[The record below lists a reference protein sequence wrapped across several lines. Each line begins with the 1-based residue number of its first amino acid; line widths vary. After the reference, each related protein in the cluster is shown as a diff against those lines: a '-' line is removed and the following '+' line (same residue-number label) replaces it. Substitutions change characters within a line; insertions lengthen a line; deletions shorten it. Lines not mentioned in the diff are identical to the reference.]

1 MKRLVP
7 ITLALV
13 SLTAGAYAADGV
25 ISPIS
30 QRFSPPKEQIDEVP
44 EFRKHVVPMLGKLG
58 CNGRACHGSFQGQ
71 GGFRLSLF
79 GYDFK
84 LDHDG
89 LTDGKYPRVDVK
101 NPIDSLAIQKPTMV
115 DPHEGGLR
123 YKPGSWEHKVFLR
136 WIEGGAKGVDE
147 KTANFVRLDV
157 TPSEIQFQKQD
168 QTQQMNV
175 IAVWSDGTREDVTT
189 LCRFQSNSSSV
200 AEISKEGLVT
210 AIDPGDT
217 HIVIS
222 YDTGVVPI
230 PVIRPVTELTGTKY
244 PKVPTPTKVDELV
257 VQKLSKLGIVPSD
270 EADDAEFLRRVS
282 LDMTG
287 TLPSPWEVEKFLAD
301 ASPDKRARKIDE
313 LLESPA
319 YAAWWTTKLCDITG
333 NNDDNLNNVTP
344 VRGAASQEWYDWLHK
359 RVAENAPYDELVA
372 GIVLGKS
379 RNEGEDFK
387 TYSKNMSELYRDGSK
402 LDFAD
407 DRETMPHYWARRNF
421 RQTEE
426 RVIGFA
432 YTFMGIRI
440 QCAQCHKHPFDQWT
454 QDDFKEFSGFF
465 TNVRTG
471 QNPETRDEYNK
482 LIAALGLE
490 GKRGNEARRELP
502 RLINEGKTVPFQEV
516 YVTPARR
523 AAPNAR
529 NNRGRGGQ
537 VSAEAKLLGGEKI
550 DLTKYEDGR
559 EPLMEWLRSKDNP
572 YFARAFVNRVW
583 AGYFNVGIVNPPDD
597 LSLANPPS
605 NKALLDYL
613 AEGFIESG
621 FDMKWVHREIANS
634 RTYQLTWK
642 PNETNRLDEVN
653 FSHQVPRRLPAEAAY
668 DAIVQATAS
677 DEAIKEM
684 HEDLE
689 GRAIAIP
696 GAGRRSR
703 GGAGYALTIFGRS
716 IRESNCDCDR
726 SSEASLLQTVFLQN
740 DGEVLSRIDA
750 RNGWLAQVSKDLNT
764 RFVPQATPAPQQN
777 GRNNNRAQAA
787 RRQIAQ
793 AQEQIKKEEARLANL
808 KKAGKDD
815 EAQQLA
821 RRVEGF
827 KRRLAGLRRAAG
839 GNNNNAA
846 PENQAQEKG
855 EKVAKLDADAIV
867 KQAYLRTL
875 SRYPTSEEL
884 ERSREYITGADETI
898 NGIRGVLWALVNTKE
913 FIVNH

>member
-1 MKRLVP
+1 MKRLVLF
-7 ITLALV
+7 TLALV
-13 SLTAGAYAADGV
+13 SLTMSAPAADGV
-25 ISPIS
+25 IPSIHE
-30 QRFSPPKEQIDEVP
+30 RFAPPKEQIKEVP
-44 EFRKHVVPMLGKLG
+44 QFRQHIVPLLGKLG

-84 LDHDG
+84 MDHEG
-89 LTDGKYPRVDVK
+89 LTKGDYSRVDLES
-101 NPIDSLAIQKPTMV
+101 PQDSMIIEKPTMV

-136 WIEGGAKGVDE
+136 WIEGGAKGVDDN
-147 KTANFVRLDV
+147 TPDIVRLDV
-157 TPSEIQFQKQD
+157 TPSEILFQKEG
-168 QTQQMNV
+168 QTAQMKV
-175 IAVWSDGTREDVTT
+175 IAVWSDGSREDVTT
-189 LCRFQSNSSSV
+189 LCRFQSNSSTV
-200 AEISKEGLVT
+200 AEISDEGLVT
-210 AIDPGDT
+210 AVNAGDT

-222 YDTGVVPI
+222 YDTRVVPI
-230 PVIRPVTELTGTKY
+230 PVLRPVTELTGTKY
-244 PKVPTPTKVDELV
+244 PEVPTPTKVDQLV

-270 EADDAEFLRRVS
+270 LADDAEFLRRVS

-287 TLPSPWEVEKFLAD
+287 TLPAPWEVEKFLAD
-301 ASPDKRARKIDE
+301 QSPDKRARKIDE

-344 VRGAASQEWYDWLHK
+344 VRGAASQEWYDWIHK
-359 RVAENAPYDELVA
+359 RVSENAPYDELVA
-372 GIVLGKS
+372 GIVLATS
-379 RNEGEDFK
+379 RNKGEDFM
-387 TYSKNMSELYRDGSK
+387 TYSKNMSELYRKDSK
-402 LDFAD
+402 LNFAE

-421 RQTEE
+421 RQPEE

-454 QDDFKEFSGFF
+454 QDDFKNFTGFF
-465 TNVRTG
+465 TNVSSGT
-471 QNPETRDEYNK
+471 NPEARDEYNELMKK
-482 LIAALGLE
+482 LELGDL
-490 GKRGNEARRELP
+490 RGNQLRREFP
-502 RLINEGKTVPFQEV
+502 RLIDEGKTVPFQEV
-516 YVTPARR
+516 YVRPARR
-523 AAPNAR
+523 QAPS
-529 NNRGRGGQ
+529 NNRNRRNRDGAT
-537 VSAEAKLLGGEKI
+537 SATATLLGGEKI
-550 DLTKYEDGR
+550 DLTKYEDAR

-613 AEGFIESG
+613 TEGFIESG

-642 PNETNRLDEVN
+642 PNDTNRLDEVN
-653 FSHQVPRRLPAEAAY
+653 FSHQVPRRMPAEAAY

-677 DEAIKEM
+677 DDVIKKL
-684 HEDLE
+684 HEELDD
-689 GRAIAIP
+689 RAIAIP

-740 DGEVLSRIDA
+740 DREVLSMIDN
-750 RNGWLAQVSKDLNT
+750 RNGWLAQVSKSMNT
-764 RFVPQATPAPQQN
+764 RFVPQTTPGPEDN
-777 GRNNNRAQAA
+777 GRDNRAAQ
-787 RRQIAQ
+787 RQIAQ
-793 AQEQIKKEEARLANL
+793 AREMIKKAEARLKTL
-808 KKAGKDD
+808 EKEGKD
-815 EAQQLA
+815 EAAKELERKITQ
-821 RRVEGF
+821 F
-827 KRRLAGLRRAAG
+827 KRRMASLRQRAGDNDAPQQAG
-839 GNNNNAA
+839 NAD
-846 PENQAQEKG
+846 KG
-855 EKVAKLDADAIV
+855 EKVADFDPDQII

-875 SRYPTSEEL
+875 SRYPTSDEL
-884 ERSREYITGADETI
+884 DRSREYVKEADETI
-898 NGIRGVLWALVNTKE
+898 NGVRGLLWALVNTKE